1 MHFSFL
7 SWPFHLQRSVLQHCL
22 KHCVLSNVCVK
33 THFHHGWWRH
43 PNIHP
48 ARCFNPRVFF
58 SAYANRTSITQSD
71 VISRKRKATFS
82 ESSCISST
90 WQPHLHGNEGSVF
103 CIVFLSG
110 SLISLEAFS
119 VSSSCL
125 ASSSPW
131 KRFLYRLPVWHLHL
145 LGSVFCIV
153 FLSGS
158 LISME
163 TKEALSVS
171 SSCSSSAWQ
180 PPCSVASFSRGGQ
193 GRASHAATSADPSSR
208 STAPPSSPMRFSASL
223 SHLKDNHNTLIN
235 SRAGQNTFD
244 FHPENKTFTR
254 PRRVRRDSRQW
265 NATRV
270 KQEAKCGRRRL
281 PKDG

>member
-1 MHFSFL
+1 MCVWKRISTTDDDVTPTFTRHVVLTRVSF
-7 SWPFHLQRSVLQHCL
+7 SVLMQT
-22 KHCVLSNVCVK
+22 VL
-33 THFHHGWWRH
+33 
-43 PNIHP
+43 P
-48 ARCFNPRVFF
+48 
-58 SAYANRTSITQSD
+58 
-71 VISRKRKATFS
+71 SRKVTSYPGKER
-82 ESSCISST
+82 
-90 WQPHLHGNEGSVF
+90 QH
-103 CIVFLSG
+103 FLNLPVLAAPG
-110 SLISLEAFS
+110 SLICIKTKKEFS

-125 ASSSPW
+125 ASSSAW
-131 KRFLYRLPVWHLHL
+131 KRRKRFLFHLPVWDPHL

-163 TKEALSVS
+163 TNEALSVS

-193 GRASHAATSADPSSR
+193 GRASHAATSADLSSR

-281 PKDG
+281 PQDG